1 MCRRA
6 HAAPAVA
13 WAMYREN
20 QVAFAKAKP
29 AVYASSPEAR
39 RGFCPS
45 CGTQISFAA
54 SFIPGLIDLAIG
66 SLDRPEDLPPRLHY
80 WETRRLP
87 WLKIEDGLPRYP
99 EFPPSG

>member
-1 MCRRA
+1 MCR
-6 HAAPAVA
+6 
-13 WAMYREN
+13 ED
-20 QVAFAKAKP
+20 QVAFAKEWP
-29 AVYASSPEAR
+29 AVYASSAEAR

-45 CGTQISFAA
+45 CGTQICFTA

-66 SLDRPEDLPPRLHY
+66 SLDRPEDLPPQLHY

-87 WLKIEDGLPRYP
+87 WLKIEDGLARYP